1 MKYTIAN
8 YHMREMI
15 TMIGQQLLAVFWLFA
30 SQQGAAGFFLAP
42 NHINRIRKEGTS
54 DTSLL
59 SSLEGEETNEEP
71 TARKIDL
78 SMFIKSEDEE
88 EDGDAGFDPLEFF
101 MTTDESIQKLEE
113 VESFFREEP
122 MGIMMEEVTGVV
134 PSPEE
139 RTVHKKHIATTKP
152 IPSDKIKMAVDD
164 DNIVNDEVPETKKVM
179 YYDYDGSLSKIKGNL
194 CDSPVIYYTE

>member
-1 MKYTIAN
+1 MKYTIAT

-59 SSLEGEETNEEP
+59 SSLEGEKTNEEP
-71 TARKIDL
+71 TVLENDL
-78 SMFIKSEDEE
+78 SMFIKSEAE
-88 EDGDAGFDPLEFF
+88 EDVDGGFDPLEFF

-139 RTVHKKHIATTKP
+139 RTVRKKHIATTKP
-152 IPSDKIKMAVDD
+152 IPSDKIKMAEDA
-164 DNIVNDEVPETKKVM
+164 DNIAIDEVPETKKVM
-179 YYDYDGSLSKIKGNL
+179 FYDYDGSLSKIKGNL